1 MLDKPLTH
9 RRARL
14 QAPAATV
21 LATLPAIGSLMVTA
35 KHLGVTH
42 ERIGKVETVTIEDGW
57 VVIAGAEHESRIEL
71 AAIAE
76 IVVDRTSVMQDKAY
90 PRLNLN
96 RADGSYICGIVGF
109 DGLEPFDAAIAA
121 FGAGEALDEEPPAT
135 PGARGEVA
143 DDDAARRPFDGAI
156 GDAAHVVVSFVRP
169 GFSQTW
175 RGVPEAVKP
184 AMGFVNVMRA
194 DFHLHIKAGAIAG
207 WIEDAGAVYATSPD
221 GERIGLSVRR

>member
-14 QAPAATV
+14 QAPPAAV
-21 LATLPAIGSLMVTA
+21 LATLPAIGRLMVTA

-57 VVIAGAEHESRIEL
+57 AVIAGAEHESRIEL

-76 IVVDRTSVMQDKAY
+76 IIVDRTSVMQDKAY
-90 PRLNLN
+90 PRLNLS
-96 RADGSYICGIVGF
+96 RVDGSYICGIVGF
-109 DGLEPFDAAIAA
+109 DGLAPFDAAIAA
-121 FGAGEALDEEPPAT
+121 LGAGEALDEEAAPA
-135 PGARGEVA
+135 PGERGEVA
-143 DDDAARRPFDGAI
+143 DDDAARRPFDRAI
-156 GDAAHVVVSFVRP
+156 ADAAHVVVSFVRP
-169 GFSQTW
+169 GFTQAW

-194 DFHLHIKAGAIAG
+194 DFHLHIKAGAITD
-207 WIEDAGAVYATSPD
+207 WVEEAGAVHATSPE
-221 GERIGLSVRR
+221 GERIGLNVRR